1 MNVYCVYCMKKFYA
15 DDMIVMVS
23 DGLLESIIFEN
34 KDDYMKEL
42 MLENKTLEP
51 DEMADEI
58 IESVRGLSGNR
69 LKDDATVIV
78 CKIVK
83 SL

>member
-1 MNVYCVYCMKKFYA
+1 
-15 DDMIVMVS
+15 MIVMVS